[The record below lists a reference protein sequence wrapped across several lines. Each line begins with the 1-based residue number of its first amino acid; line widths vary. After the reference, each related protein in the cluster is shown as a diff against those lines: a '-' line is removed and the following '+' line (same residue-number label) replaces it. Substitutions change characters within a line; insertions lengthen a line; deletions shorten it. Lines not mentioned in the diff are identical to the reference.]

1 MSEKVR
7 YDVDYP
13 DSRIQKE
20 QERAAW
26 GVIDELEANPQ
37 PELNTNGGE
46 CSPNRMHDQ
55 RKVCPVGQLSGDSGR
70 TRALHQYQDD
80 A

>member
-37 PELNTNGGE
+37 PELNANGGE
-46 CSPNRMHDQ
+46 VRLI
-55 RKVCPVGQLSGDSGR
+55 VCTTSVKYVQ
-70 TRALHQYQDD
+70 
-80 A
+80 